1 MTIPIE
7 YMPHSIFEFRMYEN
21 GASVLVDG
29 ELAINVLVGNKGD
42 RIGRTHVK
50 CQNNFDEIIFH
61 PESNKLQRPQNIWMF
76 HGGGVR
82 VYNNFRDQNV
92 TLKDKRLYLSLGMG
106 SDEMF
111 DEDGMT
117 LLREGHPPPELIP
130 ERIVGDEVLDP
141 QTGCYWGISD
151 ESLDAAEYF
160 VGGYYFADS
169 WIKDWSPHVQG
180 WEWHTD
186 ESIITALEDETIMVC
201 IQPANGKNR
210 WIEGWEIEH
219 VDLSPGQEI
228 RMTKKGEKCY
238 LLTGSECS
246 IANLDDDKLKS
257 FGRYDIPKLAKDSYI
272 LKNTDSRRGR
282 FTMVYK
288 NV

>member
-21 GASVLVDG
+21 GASALVDG
-29 ELAINVLVGNKGD
+29 EIAINVLVGNKGH

-76 HGGGVR
+76 HGGGISI
-82 VYNNFRDQNV
+82 YNNFRDQNV
-92 TLKDKRLYLSLGMG
+92 TLKDKRTYLSLGMG

-111 DEDGMT
+111 DADGMT

-160 VGGYYFADS
+160 VGTTYFADS
-169 WIKDWSPHVQG
+169 WIRDWSPHVQG

-186 ESIITALEDETIMVC
+186 EAIITALEDETIMVC

-228 RMTKKGEKCY
+228 RTTKKGEKCY

-246 IANLDDDKLKS
+246 IANLDDGRLKS
-257 FGRYDIPKLAKDSYI
+257 FGRYEIPKLAKDSYI

-282 FTMVYK
+282 FTMIYK

>member
-21 GASVLVDG
+21 GASALVDG
-29 ELAINVLVGNKGD
+29 EIAINVLVGNKGH
-42 RIGRTHVK
+42 RIGRTHIK

-76 HGGGVR
+76 HGGGISI
-82 VYNNFRDQNV
+82 YNNFRDQNV
-92 TLKDKRLYLSLGMG
+92 TLKDKRTYLSLGMG

-111 DEDGMT
+111 DADGMT

-160 VGGYYFADS
+160 VGTTYFADS
-169 WIKDWSPHVQG
+169 WIRDWSPHVQG

-186 ESIITALEDETIMVC
+186 EAIITALEDETIMVC

-228 RMTKKGEKCY
+228 RTTKKGEKCY

-246 IANLDDDKLKS
+246 IANLDDGRLKS
-257 FGRYDIPKLAKDSYI
+257 FGRYEIPKLAKDSYI
-272 LKNTDSRRGR
+272 LKNTDSKRGR
-282 FTMVYK
+282 FTLVYK

>member
-21 GASVLVDG
+21 GASALVDG
-29 ELAINVLVGNKGD
+29 EIAINVLVGNKGH

-76 HGGGVR
+76 HGGGISI
-82 VYNNFRDQNV
+82 YNNFRDQNV
-92 TLKDKRLYLSLGMG
+92 TLKDKRTYLSLGMG

-111 DEDGMT
+111 DADGMT

-160 VGGYYFADS
+160 VGTTYFADS
-169 WIKDWSPHVQG
+169 WIRDWSPHVQG

-186 ESIITALEDETIMVC
+186 EAIITALEDETIMVC

-246 IANLDDDKLKS
+246 IANLDDGRLKS
-257 FGRYDIPKLAKDSYI
+257 FGRYEIPKLAKDSYI
-272 LKNTDSRRGR
+272 LKNTDSKRGR
-282 FTMVYK
+282 FTMLYK

>member
-21 GASVLVDG
+21 GASALVDG
-29 ELAINVLVGNKGD
+29 EIAINVLVGNKGH

-76 HGGGVR
+76 HGGGISI
-82 VYNNFRDQNV
+82 YNNFRDQNV
-92 TLKDKRLYLSLGMG
+92 TLKDKRTYLSLGMG

-111 DEDGMT
+111 DADGMT

-160 VGGYYFADS
+160 VGTTYFADS
-169 WIKDWSPHVQG
+169 WIRDWSPHVQG

-186 ESIITALEDETIMVC
+186 EAIITALEDETIMVC

-246 IANLDDDKLKS
+246 IANLDDGRLKS
-257 FGRYDIPKLAKDSYI
+257 FGRYEIPKLAKDSYI

-282 FTMVYK
+282 FTMIYK